1 MKNVINKIIV
11 TLFAITLVTTVFNI
25 LPKSLANSNGDYTY
39 DVRDDGTIEITK
51 YNGSTSNLN
60 IPSTIDGKQ
69 VSYIGSDSFRG
80 NKYLNS
86 VTIPDSVKVI
96 QSRAFAECSNLSTL
110 KFGKNVEK
118 IYDYVFFQTNIT
130 EITLPEK
137 LNHISGIAFLG
148 NFVIKNINV
157 DTKNTNFSSSNG
169 IVFSKDKKKI
179 VLYPQGKTEK
189 AYTIPSTVEEICDSA
204 FSYAQVE
211 SITIPSS
218 VKKFGNYVFSS
229 TNITSI
235 TIPSTVT
242 EMGYGPVAD
251 CQKLISANIQSTVK
265 VLPYDMFNGCTSLK
279 NVTLN
284 DNIEEIYNR
293 AFYGCKSLSNITL
306 PKNLKKIDA
315 GSFYDC
321 SKLNN
326 IKIPSGVRYISNS
339 AFNNNTTLDISA
351 TKLEKLEDGSYRV
364 LTTIK
369 IDGYFDYQKAN
380 EVLTIV
386 NKERANNGL
395 SALKMDRSLLETAM
409 QRAAESS
416 IYWDHIRPDGSYCFT
431 ANSKMTR
438 ENIAYG
444 AWTAEQV
451 MNMWMNSSGHKANI
465 LSSDSKS
472 IGIGCFN
479 YNGVN
484 YWVQCFGEDEAE
496 GTTITENK
504 NATSKISIEAD
515 YVDLRLERSSM
526 ELKIGESQYNVI
538 EIYECY
544 YGLQL
549 VKLNA
554 DSAIW
559 KSSNEK
565 IATVDDYG
573 NVKGITP
580 GKVTI
585 SAIIGEMELT
595 YEVTIKLPFDDVN
608 ENDWFYNAVKYT
620 YCNKIMSGL
629 NGNTFSPNTKVTRG
643 MLVTILYNL
652 EGHPSITGT
661 SKFADVQNK
670 NIYFYNAVV
679 WASNNNVVSG
689 YANGKFGPDDNI
701 TREQLATIL
710 YNYCRYKGKYKT
722 VHADYSKFTDN
733 NKISDFAKWGM
744 NWAVGNKIVNGSN
757 GKLNPQGTAT
767 RAEAAAM
774 ISNYCSKIK

>member
-11 TLFAITLVTTVFNI
+11 TLFVITLVTTVFNI

-51 YNGSTSNLN
+51 YNGSASNLN

-96 QSRAFAECSNLSTL
+96 QPRAFAECSNLSTL

-118 IYDYVFFQTNIT
+118 IYDYVFFQTNIK

-148 NFVIKNINV
+148 NCVIKNINV
-157 DTKNTNFSSSNG
+157 DANNTNFSSNNG

-204 FSYAQVE
+204 FSYAQIE
-211 SITIPSS
+211 SITISKS

-229 TNITSI
+229 TNIKSI

-251 CQKLISANIQSTVK
+251 CQKLISANIQSKVK
-265 VLPYDMFNGCTSLK
+265 VLPYDMFNGCASLK

-321 SKLNN
+321 SNLNN

-380 EVLTIV
+380 EVLKIV
-386 NKERANNGL
+386 NNERANNGL

-416 IYWDHIRPDGSYCFT
+416 IYWNHIRPDGSYCFT

-451 MNMWMNSSGHKANI
+451 MNMWMNSSGHKANV

-484 YWVQCFGEDEAE
+484 YWVQCFGENEAE

-504 NATSKISIEAD
+504 NATSKINIEAD

-538 EIYECY
+538 ENYECS

-608 ENDWFYNAVKYT
+608 ENDWFYNAVKYMKDNR
-620 YCNKIMSGL
+620 YMSG
-629 NGNTFSPNTKVTRG
+629 TTETTYSPSSKLTRG
-643 MLVTILYNL
+643 MLVTILHNM
-652 EGHPSITGT
+652 EGKPKATGT
-661 SKFADVQNK
+661 SKFSDVQNK
-670 NIYFYNAVV
+670 NMYYYSAVL
-679 WASNNNVVSG
+679 WASSNKIVNG
-689 YANGKFGPDDNI
+689 YSNGKFGADDNI
-701 TREQLATIL
+701 TREQLAVML
-710 YNYCRYKGKYKT
+710 SNYCKYKGKYKAT
-722 VHADYSKFTDN
+722 NANYSKFSDSG
-733 NKISDFAKWGM
+733 KISGFAKTGM

-757 GKLNPQGTAT
+757 GKLNPQGTAN

-774 ISNYCSKIK
+774 IYNYCNRIK

>member
-11 TLFAITLVTTVFNI
+11 TFFVITLVTTVFNI

-51 YNGSTSNLN
+51 YNGSASNLN

-96 QSRAFAECSNLSTL
+96 QPRAFAECSNLSTL

-118 IYDYVFFQTNIT
+118 IYDYVFFQTNIK

-148 NFVIKNINV
+148 NCVIKNINV
-157 DTKNTNFSSSNG
+157 DANNKNFSSNNG

-211 SITIPSS
+211 SITIPKS

-229 TNITSI
+229 TNIKSI

-251 CQKLISANIQSTVK
+251 CQKLISANIQSKVK
-265 VLPYDMFNGCTSLK
+265 VLPYDMFNGCASLK

-315 GSFYDC
+315 GSFYEC
-321 SKLNN
+321 SNLNN
-326 IKIPSGVRYISNS
+326 IKIPSGVRYISNY

-386 NKERANNGL
+386 NNERANNGL

-416 IYWDHIRPDGSYCFT
+416 IYWNHIRPDGSDCFT

-438 ENIAYG
+438 ENIACG

-451 MNMWMNSSGHKANI
+451 MNLWMNSSGHKANI

-484 YWVQCFGEDEAE
+484 YWVQCFGENEAE

-504 NATSKISIEAD
+504 NATSKINIEAD

-538 EIYECY
+538 ENYECS

-608 ENDWFYNAVKYT
+608 ENDWFYNAVKYMKDNR
-620 YCNKIMSGL
+620 YMSG
-629 NGNTFSPNTKVTRG
+629 TTETTYSPSSKLTRG
-643 MLVTILYNL
+643 MLVTILHNM
-652 EGHPSITGT
+652 EGKPKVTGT
-661 SKFADVQNK
+661 SKFSDVQNK
-670 NIYFYNAVV
+670 NMYYYSAVL
-679 WASNNNVVSG
+679 WASNNKIVNG
-689 YANGKFGPDDNI
+689 YSNGKFGADDNI
-701 TREQLATIL
+701 TREQLAVML
-710 YNYCRYKGKYKT
+710 SNYCKYKGKYKAT
-722 VHADYSKFTDN
+722 NANYSKFSDSG
-733 NKISDFAKWGM
+733 KISGFAKTGM
-744 NWAVGNKIVNGSN
+744 NWAVANNIVNGSN
-757 GKLNPQGTAT
+757 GKLNPQGTAN

-774 ISNYCSKIK
+774 IYNYCNRIK

>member
-1 MKNVINKIIV
+1 M
-11 TLFAITLVTTVFNI
+11 
-25 LPKSLANSNGDYTY
+25 
-39 DVRDDGTIEITK
+39 
-51 YNGSTSNLN
+51 
-60 IPSTIDGKQ
+60 
-69 VSYIGSDSFRG
+69 
-80 NKYLNS
+80 
-86 VTIPDSVKVI
+86 
-96 QSRAFAECSNLSTL
+96 
-110 KFGKNVEK
+110 
-118 IYDYVFFQTNIT
+118 
-130 EITLPEK
+130 
-137 LNHISGIAFLG
+137 
-148 NFVIKNINV
+148 IKNINV
-157 DTKNTNFSSSNG
+157 DTKNTNFSSNNG

-189 AYTIPSTVEEICDSA
+189 AYTIPSTVEEIYDSA

-538 EIYECY
+538 ENYECSY
-544 YGLQL
+544 DLQL

-595 YEVTIKLPFDDVN
+595 YEVTIKMPFDDVN

-652 EGHPSITGT
+652 EGHPSIAGT

-722 VHADYSKFTDN
+722 VHSDYSKFTDN

-744 NWAVGNKIVNGSN
+744 NWAVGNQIVNGSN

>member
-11 TLFAITLVTTVFNI
+11 TLFVITLVTTVFDI

-51 YNGSTSNLN
+51 YNGSASNLN

-86 VTIPDSVKVI
+86 VTIPNSVKVI
-96 QSRAFAECSNLSTL
+96 QPRAFAECSNLSTL

-118 IYDYVFFQTNIT
+118 IYDYVFFQTNIK

-148 NFVIKNINV
+148 NCVIKNINV
-157 DTKNTNFSSSNG
+157 DANNTNFSSNNG

-211 SITIPSS
+211 SITISKS

-229 TNITSI
+229 TNIKSI

-251 CQKLISANIQSTVK
+251 CQKLISANIQSKVK
-265 VLPYDMFNGCTSLK
+265 VLPYDMFNGCASLK

-315 GSFYDC
+315 GSFYEC
-321 SKLNN
+321 SNLNN
-326 IKIPSGVRYISNS
+326 IKIPSGVRYISNY

-386 NKERANNGL
+386 NNERANNGL

-416 IYWDHIRPDGSYCFT
+416 IYWNHIRPDGSYCFT

-451 MNMWMNSSGHKANI
+451 MDMWINSSGHKANI

-484 YWVQCFGEDEAE
+484 YWVQCFGENEAE

-504 NATSKISIEAD
+504 NATSKINIEAD

-538 EIYECY
+538 ENYECS

-620 YCNKIMSGL
+620 YCNKIMSGF
-629 NGNTFSPNTKVTRG
+629 NGNTFSPSSKLTRG
-643 MLVTILYNL
+643 MLVTILHNM
-652 EGHPSITGT
+652 EGKPKVTGT
-661 SKFADVQNK
+661 SKFSDVQNK
-670 NIYFYNAVV
+670 NMYYYSAVL
-679 WASNNNVVSG
+679 WASNNKIVNG
-689 YANGKFGPDDNI
+689 YTNGKFGANDNI
-701 TREQLATIL
+701 TREQLAVML
-710 YNYCRYKGKYKT
+710 SNYCKYKGKYKAT
-722 VHADYSKFTDN
+722 NANYSKFSDSG
-733 NKISDFAKWGM
+733 KISGFAKTGM

-757 GKLNPQGTAT
+757 GKLNPQGTAN

-774 ISNYCSKIK
+774 IYNYCNRIK

>member
-11 TLFAITLVTTVFNI
+11 TFFAITLVTTVFNI

-148 NFVIKNINV
+148 NCVIKNINV
-157 DTKNTNFSSSNG
+157 DANNKNFSSNNG

-538 EIYECY
+538 ENYECS

-744 NWAVGNKIVNGSN
+744 NWAVGNQIVNGSN

>member
-538 EIYECY
+538 ENYECS

-670 NIYFYNAVV
+670 NVYFYNAVV
-679 WASNNNVVSG
+679 WASNNNIVSG

-722 VHADYSKFTDN
+722 VYADYSKFTDN

-744 NWAVGNKIVNGSN
+744 NWAVGNQIVNGSN

>member
-11 TLFAITLVTTVFNI
+11 TFFVITLVTTVFNI

-51 YNGSTSNLN
+51 YNGSASNLN

-96 QSRAFAECSNLSTL
+96 QPRAFAECSNLSTL

-118 IYDYVFFQTNIT
+118 IYDYVFFQTNIK

-148 NFVIKNINV
+148 NCVIKNINV
-157 DTKNTNFSSSNG
+157 DANNKNFSSNNG

-211 SITIPSS
+211 SITIPKS

-229 TNITSI
+229 TNIKSI

-251 CQKLISANIQSTVK
+251 CQKLISANIQSKVK
-265 VLPYDMFNGCTSLK
+265 VLPYDMFNGCASLK

-315 GSFYDC
+315 GSFYEC
-321 SKLNN
+321 SNLNN
-326 IKIPSGVRYISNS
+326 IKIPSGVRYISNY

-386 NKERANNGL
+386 NNERANNGL

-416 IYWDHIRPDGSYCFT
+416 IYWNHIRPDGSDCFT

-438 ENIAYG
+438 ENIACG

-451 MNMWMNSSGHKANI
+451 MNLWMNSSGHKANI

-484 YWVQCFGEDEAE
+484 YWVQCFGENEAE

-504 NATSKISIEAD
+504 NATSKINIEAD

-538 EIYECY
+538 ENYECS

-608 ENDWFYNAVKYT
+608 ENDWFYNAVKYMKDNR
-620 YCNKIMSGL
+620 YMSG
-629 NGNTFSPNTKVTRG
+629 TTETTYSPSSKLTRG
-643 MLVTILYNL
+643 MLVTILHNM
-652 EGHPSITGT
+652 EGKPKATGT

-670 NIYFYNAVV
+670 NMYYYSAVL
-679 WASNNNVVSG
+679 WASNNKIVNG
-689 YANGKFGPDDNI
+689 YTNGKFGANDNI
-701 TREQLATIL
+701 TREQLAVML
-710 YNYCRYKGKYKT
+710 SNYCKYKGKYKAT
-722 VHADYSKFTDN
+722 NANYSKFSDSG
-733 NKISDFAKWGM
+733 KISGFAKTGM
-744 NWAVGNKIVNGSN
+744 NWAVANNIVNGSN
-757 GKLNPQGTAT
+757 GKLNPQGTAN

-774 ISNYCSKIK
+774 IYNYCNRIK

>member
-11 TLFAITLVTTVFNI
+11 TLFVITLVTTVFNI

-51 YNGSTSNLN
+51 YNGSASNLN

-96 QSRAFAECSNLSTL
+96 QPRAFAECSNLSTL

-118 IYDYVFFQTNIT
+118 IYDYVFYQTNIT

-157 DTKNTNFSSSNG
+157 DTKNTNFSSNNG

-321 SKLNN
+321 SNLNN

-416 IYWDHIRPDGSYCFT
+416 IYWNHIRPDGSYCFT

-504 NATSKISIEAD
+504 NATSKINIEAD

-538 EIYECY
+538 ENYECS

-608 ENDWFYNAVKYT
+608 ENDWFYNAVKYVYQHKT
-620 YCNKIMSGL
+620 MSGTTST
-629 NGNTFSPNTKVTRG
+629 TFAPNSKLTRG
-643 MLVTILYNL
+643 MLVTILHNM
-652 EGHPSITGT
+652 EGKPKVTGT

-670 NIYFYNAVV
+670 NMYYYNAVL
-679 WASNNNVVSG
+679 WASSNKIVNG
-689 YANGKFGPDDNI
+689 YSNGKFGADDNI
-701 TREQLATIL
+701 TREQLAVML
-710 YNYCRYKGKYKT
+710 SNYCKYKGKYKAT
-722 VHADYSKFTDN
+722 NANYSKFSDSG
-733 NKISDFAKWGM
+733 KISGYARIGM
-744 NWAVGNKIVNGSN
+744 NWAIANNIVNGSN
-757 GKLNPQGTAT
+757 EKLNPQGTAN

-774 ISNYCSKIK
+774 IYNYCNRIK

>member
-1 MKNVINKIIV
+1 MKKNINRIIV
-11 TLFAITLVTTVFNI
+11 AFFMITLVTTVFNI

-39 DVRDDGTIEITK
+39 DVRDDGTIKITK
-51 YNGSTSNLN
+51 YNGSASNLN

-96 QSRAFAECSNLSTL
+96 QPRAFAECSNLSTL

-118 IYDYVFFQTNIT
+118 IYDYVFYQTNIT

-137 LNHISGIAFLG
+137 LNYISGIAFLG
-148 NFVIKNINV
+148 NCVIKNINV
-157 DTKNTNFSSSNG
+157 DANNTNFSSNNG

-179 VLYPQGKTEK
+179 VLYPQGKTEN

-211 SITIPSS
+211 SITIPRS

-265 VLPYDMFNGCTSLK
+265 VLPYDMFNGCASLK

-321 SKLNN
+321 SNLNN

-369 IDGYFDYQKAN
+369 IDGYYDYQKAN

-438 ENIAYG
+438 ENIACG

-484 YWVQCFGEDEAE
+484 YWVQCFGENEAE

-504 NATSKISIEAD
+504 NATSKINIEAD

-538 EIYECY
+538 ENYECS

-585 SAIIGEMELT
+585 SAIIGEMKLT

-608 ENDWFYNAVKYT
+608 EKDWFYNAVKYT

-744 NWAVGNKIVNGSN
+744 NWAVGNQIVNGSN

>member
-538 EIYECY
+538 ENYECY

-679 WASNNNVVSG
+679 LASNNNVVSG

>member
-1 MKNVINKIIV
+1 MKNAINKIIV
-11 TLFAITLVTTVFNI
+11 TFFVITLVTTVFNI

-51 YNGSTSNLN
+51 YNGSASNLN

-69 VSYIGSDSFRG
+69 VSYIGRESFLG

-96 QSRAFAECSNLSTL
+96 QQGAFAECSNLSTL

-118 IYDYVFFQTNIT
+118 IYDYVFFQTNIK
-130 EITLPEK
+130 EITLPKK
-137 LNHISGIAFLG
+137 LNHISGTAFLG
-148 NFVIKNINV
+148 NHVIKNINV
-157 DTKNTNFSSSNG
+157 DANNKNFSSNNG

-211 SITIPSS
+211 SITISKS

-229 TNITSI
+229 TNIKSI

-251 CQKLISANIQSTVK
+251 CQKLISANIQSKVK
-265 VLPYDMFNGCTSLK
+265 VLPYDMFNGCASLK

-315 GSFYDC
+315 GSFYEC
-321 SKLNN
+321 SNLNN
-326 IKIPSGVRYISNS
+326 IKIPSGVRYISNY

-386 NKERANNGL
+386 NNERANNGL

-416 IYWDHIRPDGSYCFT
+416 IYWNHIRPDGSDCFT

-438 ENIAYG
+438 ENIACG

-451 MNMWMNSSGHKANI
+451 MNLWMNSSGHKANI

-484 YWVQCFGEDEAE
+484 YWVQCFGENEAE

-504 NATSKISIEAD
+504 NATSKINIEAD

-538 EIYECY
+538 ENYECS

-608 ENDWFYNAVKYT
+608 ENDWFYNAVKYMKDNR
-620 YCNKIMSGL
+620 YMSG
-629 NGNTFSPNTKVTRG
+629 TTETTYSPSSKLTRG
-643 MLVTILYNL
+643 MLVTILHNM
-652 EGHPSITGT
+652 EGKPKATGT

-670 NIYFYNAVV
+670 NMYYYSAVL
-679 WASNNNVVSG
+679 WASSNKIVNG
-689 YANGKFGPDDNI
+689 YSNGKFGADDNI
-701 TREQLATIL
+701 TREQLAVML
-710 YNYCRYKGKYKT
+710 SNYCKYKGKYKAT
-722 VHADYSKFTDN
+722 NANYSKFSDSG
-733 NKISDFAKWGM
+733 KISGFAKTGM
-744 NWAVGNKIVNGSN
+744 NWAVANNIVNGSN
-757 GKLNPQGTAT
+757 GKLNPQGTAN

-774 ISNYCSKIK
+774 IYNYCNRIK

>member
-1 MKNVINKIIV
+1 MKKNINRIIV
-11 TLFAITLVTTVFNI
+11 AFFMITLVTTVFNI

-51 YNGSTSNLN
+51 YNGSASNLN

-86 VTIPDSVKVI
+86 VMIPDSVKVI

-118 IYDYVFFQTNIT
+118 IYDYVFYQTNIT

-137 LNHISGIAFLG
+137 LNYISGIAFLG
-148 NFVIKNINV
+148 NCVIKNINV
-157 DTKNTNFSSSNG
+157 DANNTNFSSNNG

-235 TIPSTVT
+235 IIPSTVT

-265 VLPYDMFNGCTSLK
+265 VLPYDMFNGCASLK

-321 SKLNN
+321 SNLNN

-369 IDGYFDYQKAN
+369 IDGYYDYQKAN

-504 NATSKISIEAD
+504 NATSKINIEAD
-515 YVDLRLERSSM
+515 YVDLRLERPSM

-538 EIYECY
+538 ENYECS

-595 YEVTIKLPFDDVN
+595 YEVTIKLSFDDVN

-744 NWAVGNKIVNGSN
+744 NWAVGNQIVNGSN

>member
-1 MKNVINKIIV
+1 MKKNINRIIV
-11 TLFAITLVTTVFNI
+11 AFFMITLVTTVFNI

-51 YNGSTSNLN
+51 YNGSASNLN

-118 IYDYVFFQTNIT
+118 IYDYVFYQTNIT

-137 LNHISGIAFLG
+137 LNYISGIAFLG
-148 NFVIKNINV
+148 NCVIKNINV
-157 DTKNTNFSSSNG
+157 DANNTNFSSNNG

-265 VLPYDMFNGCTSLK
+265 VLPYDMFNGCASLK

-321 SKLNN
+321 SNLNN

-369 IDGYFDYQKAN
+369 IDGYYDYQKAN
-380 EVLTIV
+380 EVLKIV

-484 YWVQCFGEDEAE
+484 YWVQCFGENEAE

-504 NATSKISIEAD
+504 NAASKINIEAD

-538 EIYECY
+538 ENYECS

-744 NWAVGNKIVNGSN
+744 NWAVGNQIVNGSN

>member
-1 MKNVINKIIV
+1 MKKNINRIIV
-11 TLFAITLVTTVFNI
+11 AFFMITLVTTVFNI

-51 YNGSTSNLN
+51 YNGSASNLN

-118 IYDYVFFQTNIT
+118 IYDYVFYQTNIT

-137 LNHISGIAFLG
+137 LNYISGIAFLG
-148 NFVIKNINV
+148 NCVIKNINV
-157 DTKNTNFSSSNG
+157 DANNTNFSSNNG

-265 VLPYDMFNGCTSLK
+265 VLPYDMFNGCASLK

-321 SKLNN
+321 SNLNN

-369 IDGYFDYQKAN
+369 IDGYYDYQKAN
-380 EVLTIV
+380 EVLKIV

-484 YWVQCFGEDEAE
+484 YWVQCFGENEAE

-504 NATSKISIEAD
+504 NATSKINIEAD

-538 EIYECY
+538 ENYECS

-652 EGHPSITGT
+652 EGHPSIIGT

-744 NWAVGNKIVNGSN
+744 NWAVGNQIVNGSN

>member
-11 TLFAITLVTTVFNI
+11 TLFVITLVTTVFNI

-51 YNGSTSNLN
+51 YNGSASNLN

-96 QSRAFAECSNLSTL
+96 QPRAFAECSNLSTL

-118 IYDYVFFQTNIT
+118 IYDYVFFQTNIK

-148 NFVIKNINV
+148 NCVIKNINV
-157 DTKNTNFSSSNG
+157 DANNTNFSSNNG

-204 FSYAQVE
+204 FSYAQIE
-211 SITIPSS
+211 SITISKS

-229 TNITSI
+229 TNIKSI

-251 CQKLISANIQSTVK
+251 CQKLISANIQSKVK
-265 VLPYDMFNGCTSLK
+265 VLPYDMFNGCASLK

-321 SKLNN
+321 SNLNN

-380 EVLTIV
+380 EVLKIV
-386 NKERANNGL
+386 NNERANNGL

-416 IYWDHIRPDGSYCFT
+416 IYWNHIRPDGSYCFT

-451 MNMWMNSSGHKANI
+451 MNMWMNSSGHKANV

-484 YWVQCFGEDEAE
+484 YWVQCFGENEAE

-504 NATSKISIEAD
+504 NATSKINIEAD

-538 EIYECY
+538 ENYECS

-608 ENDWFYNAVKYT
+608 ENDWFYNAVKYMKDNR
-620 YCNKIMSGL
+620 YMSG
-629 NGNTFSPNTKVTRG
+629 TTETTYSPSSKLTRG
-643 MLVTILYNL
+643 MLVTILHNM
-652 EGHPSITGT
+652 EGKPKATGT
-661 SKFADVQNK
+661 SKFSDVQNK
-670 NIYFYNAVV
+670 NMYYYSAVL
-679 WASNNNVVSG
+679 WASNNKIVNG
-689 YANGKFGPDDNI
+689 YSNGKFGADDNI
-701 TREQLATIL
+701 TREQLAVML
-710 YNYCRYKGKYKT
+710 SNYCKYKGKYKAT
-722 VHADYSKFTDN
+722 NANYSKFSDSG
-733 NKISDFAKWGM
+733 KISGFAKTGM

-757 GKLNPQGTAT
+757 GKLNPQGTAN

-774 ISNYCSKIK
+774 IYNYCNRIK

>member
-1 MKNVINKIIV
+1 MKNVIYKIIV
-11 TLFAITLVTTVFNI
+11 TFFVITLVTTVFNI

-51 YNGSTSNLN
+51 YNGSASNLN

-69 VSYIGSDSFRG
+69 VSYIGRESFLG

-96 QSRAFAECSNLSTL
+96 QQGAFAECSNLSTL

-130 EITLPEK
+130 EITLPKK
-137 LNHISGIAFLG
+137 LNHISGTAFLG
-148 NFVIKNINV
+148 NHVIKNINV
-157 DTKNTNFSSSNG
+157 DANNTNFSSNNG

-211 SITIPSS
+211 SITISKS

-229 TNITSI
+229 TNIKSI

-251 CQKLISANIQSTVK
+251 CQKLISANIQSKVK
-265 VLPYDMFNGCTSLK
+265 VLPYDMFNGCASLK

-315 GSFYDC
+315 GSFYEC
-321 SKLNN
+321 SNLNN
-326 IKIPSGVRYISNS
+326 IKIPSGVRYISNY

-386 NKERANNGL
+386 NNERANNGL

-416 IYWDHIRPDGSYCFT
+416 IYWNHIRPDGSDCFT

-438 ENIAYG
+438 ENIACG

-451 MNMWMNSSGHKANI
+451 MNLWMNSSGHKANI

-484 YWVQCFGEDEAE
+484 YWVQCFGENEAE

-504 NATSKISIEAD
+504 NATSKINIEAD

-538 EIYECY
+538 ENYECS

-608 ENDWFYNAVKYT
+608 ENDWYYNAVKYMKDNR
-620 YCNKIMSGL
+620 YMSG
-629 NGNTFSPNTKVTRG
+629 TTETTYSPSSKLTRG
-643 MLVTILYNL
+643 MLVTILHNM
-652 EGHPSITGT
+652 EGKPKVTGT
-661 SKFADVQNK
+661 SKFSDVQNK
-670 NIYFYNAVV
+670 NMYYYSAVL
-679 WASNNNVVSG
+679 WASNNKIVNG
-689 YANGKFGPDDNI
+689 YTNGKFGANDNI
-701 TREQLATIL
+701 TREQLAVML
-710 YNYCRYKGKYKT
+710 SNYCKYKGKYKAT
-722 VHADYSKFTDN
+722 NANYSKFSDSG
-733 NKISDFAKWGM
+733 KISGFAKTGM

-757 GKLNPQGTAT
+757 GKLNPQGTAN

-774 ISNYCSKIK
+774 IYNYCNRIK

>member
-1 MKNVINKIIV
+1 MYK
-11 TLFAITLVTTVFNI
+11 
-25 LPKSLANSNGDYTY
+25 
-39 DVRDDGTIEITK
+39 R
-51 YNGSTSNLN
+51 
-60 IPSTIDGKQ
+60 Q
-69 VSYIGSDSFRG
+69 
-80 NKYLNS
+80 
-86 VTIPDSVKVI
+86 
-96 QSRAFAECSNLSTL
+96 
-110 KFGKNVEK
+110 
-118 IYDYVFFQTNIT
+118 
-130 EITLPEK
+130 
-137 LNHISGIAFLG
+137 
-148 NFVIKNINV
+148 
-157 DTKNTNFSSSNG
+157 
-169 IVFSKDKKKI
+169 
-179 VLYPQGKTEK
+179 EK

-211 SITIPSS
+211 SITIPKS

-229 TNITSI
+229 TNIKSI

-251 CQKLISANIQSTVK
+251 CKKLISANIQSKVK
-265 VLPYDMFNGCTSLK
+265 VLPYDMFNGCASLK

-315 GSFYDC
+315 GSFYEC
-321 SKLNN
+321 SNLNN
-326 IKIPSGVRYISNS
+326 IKIPSGVRYISNY

-369 IDGYFDYQKAN
+369 IEGYFDYQKAN

-386 NKERANNGL
+386 NNERANNGL

-416 IYWDHIRPDGSYCFT
+416 IYWNHIRPDGSDCFT

-438 ENIAYG
+438 ENIACG

-451 MNMWMNSSGHKANI
+451 MNLWMNSSGHKANI

-484 YWVQCFGEDEAE
+484 YWVQCFGENEAE

-504 NATSKISIEAD
+504 NATSKINIEAD

-538 EIYECY
+538 ENYECS

-595 YEVTIKLPFDDVN
+595 YEVTIKLPLDDVN
-608 ENDWFYNAVKYT
+608 ENDWFYNAVKYMKDNR
-620 YCNKIMSGL
+620 YMSG
-629 NGNTFSPNTKVTRG
+629 TTETTYSPSSKLTRG
-643 MLVTILYNL
+643 MLVTILHNM
-652 EGHPSITGT
+652 EGKPKVTGT
-661 SKFADVQNK
+661 SKFSDVQNK
-670 NIYFYNAVV
+670 NMYYYSAVL
-679 WASNNNVVSG
+679 WASNNKIVNG
-689 YANGKFGPDDNI
+689 YTNGKFGANDNI
-701 TREQLATIL
+701 TREQLAVML
-710 YNYCRYKGKYKT
+710 SNYCKYKGKYKAT
-722 VHADYSKFTDN
+722 NANYSKFSDSG
-733 NKISDFAKWGM
+733 KISGYAKIGM
-744 NWAVGNKIVNGSN
+744 NWAVGHKIVNGSN

-774 ISNYCSKIK
+774 IYNYCIKIK

>member
-1 MKNVINKIIV
+1 MKKNINRIIV
-11 TLFAITLVTTVFNI
+11 AFFMITLVTTVFNI

-51 YNGSTSNLN
+51 YNGSASNLN

-118 IYDYVFFQTNIT
+118 IYDYVFYQTNIT

-137 LNHISGIAFLG
+137 LNYISGIAFLG
-148 NFVIKNINV
+148 NCVIKNINV
-157 DTKNTNFSSSNG
+157 DANNTNFSSNNG

-265 VLPYDMFNGCTSLK
+265 VLPYDMFNGCASLK

-321 SKLNN
+321 SNLNN

-369 IDGYFDYQKAN
+369 IDGYYDYQKAN
-380 EVLTIV
+380 EVLKIV

-484 YWVQCFGEDEAE
+484 YWVQCFGENEAE

-504 NATSKISIEAD
+504 NATSKINIEAD

-538 EIYECY
+538 ENYECS

-744 NWAVGNKIVNGSN
+744 NWAVGNQIVNGSN